1 MMSRA
6 VVHRAPRTH
15 EVFAIVSLNS
25 LPLNAPMQFPAIQEV
40 LLEFFEEHL
49 HVRLWECQRSHI
61 GQALVRFENAHI
73 RDILVNQ
80 SPFQFGD
87 VEVSLVRHNECQS

>member
-1 MMSRA
+1 
-6 VVHRAPRTH
+6 
-15 EVFAIVSLNS
+15 
-25 LPLNAPMQFPAIQEV
+25 
-40 LLEFFEEHL
+40 
-49 HVRLWECQRSHI
+49 LWECQRSHI